1 MVAHRRGCTG
11 HSAGRVPLVEE
22 GVHEV
27 HELPRLPG
35 EAAAAAAHRLA
46 RSISESLAVAWL
58 AVAVRDW

>member
-27 HELPRLPG
+27 HELPRLLG
-35 EAAAAAAHRLA
+35 EAQVGGVLDDR
-46 RSISESLAVAWL
+46 EP
-58 AVAVRDW
+58 